1 MFQIPALRTRSHF
14 LALGLAAALPAAC
27 GAEQEVTSSSVTID
41 RSVRTL
47 TGAGGVTLAPKAI
60 KGTYGSGCK
69 VKSPDGKWEL
79 KLNDASSTFQ
89 VALNDSFF
97 GCPLTLTAVS
107 VQIGSQTPAVDF
119 SVAPPIVLKPGYA
132 LGPSAVN
139 TPQGALG
146 FYANARLSG
155 LPFGALGY
163 TNNFVIDLLYSD
175 DALACGATAP
185 PAIYATVNATGVGG
199 SVPPPNYLVSFDSLQ
214 LVVDGSKIVQNSS
227 SGNVV
232 LTLPSNLPQAG
243 EQWRI
248 FDESTPCCS
257 SYSFAEIDS
266 LYKNGAA
273 KGSGTL
279 MGAGQVSIPWSSFD
293 LLGRTLPRS
302 RTLIVKHTD
311 GGGVYSYE
319 LIQILFPGPN

>member
-1 MFQIPALRTRSHF
+1 MFQISALRNRPLF
-14 LALGLAAALPAAC
+14 FALALSGTLAGC
-27 GAEQEVTSSSVTID
+27 GAEEEVSSSSVTID

-47 TGAGGVTLAPKAI
+47 TGTGGVTLSPKAI
-60 KGTYGSGCK
+60 KGTYGPGCK

-79 KLNDASSTFQ
+79 KLNDSTSKFQ

-97 GCPLTLTAVS
+97 GCPLTLTAIS
-107 VQIGSQTPAVDF
+107 VQLGSQTPAVDF
-119 SVAPPIVLKPGYA
+119 PVAPPIVLKPGYA
-132 LGPSAVN
+132 MGPSAVN
-139 TPQGALG
+139 TPQGALS

-163 TNNFVIDLLYSD
+163 SNNFVIDLLYSD

-185 PAIYATVNATGVGG
+185 PAIYARVNATGVGG
-199 SVPPPNYLVSFDSLQ
+199 SVPPPNYLISFDALQ
-214 LVVDGSKIVQNSS
+214 LVVDSNKIVQDSS

-232 LTLPSNLPQAG
+232 LTLPSSQPQAG
-243 EQWRI
+243 EEWKT
-248 FDESTPCCS
+248 FDESTFCCT
-257 SYSFAEIDS
+257 SYSFAEVDGI
-266 LYKNGAA
+266 YKNRPANA
-273 KGSGTL
+273 TGTI
-279 MGAGQVSIPWSSFD
+279 MGGGMINIPWTKFD

-319 LIQILFPGPN
+319 LFQILFPGPH